1 MLCKVPVHSFKVN
14 YNIVRSIK
22 DYIENRTTLKL
33 AEILE
38 RIWRLHIF
46 NQKGEASASSFF
58 AFILWKMRISVVNAH
73 IKPCNDSIENIFE
86 I

>member
-1 MLCKVPVHSFKVN
+1 MRIVNMLCKVPVHSFKVN
-14 YNIVRSIK
+14 YNIVRSI
-22 DYIENRTTLKL
+22 RTTLKL

-58 AFILWKMRISVVNAH
+58 AFILWKMRI
-73 IKPCNDSIENIFE
+73 
-86 I
+86 

>member
-1 MLCKVPVHSFKVN
+1 MRIVNMLCKVPVHSFKVN

-38 RIWRLHIF
+38 RIW
-46 NQKGEASASSFF
+46 
-58 AFILWKMRISVVNAH
+58 KMRIWVVNAYTEL
-73 IKPCNDSIENIFE
+73 CNDSNRKNF
-86 I
+86 

>member
-33 AEILE
+33 
-38 RIWRLHIF
+38 
-46 NQKGEASASSFF
+46 
-58 AFILWKMRISVVNAH
+58 V
-73 IKPCNDSIENIFE
+73 
-86 I
+86 

>member
-33 AEILE
+33 AETLE

-58 AFILWKMRISVVNAH
+58 CAYSWENAYFGC
-73 IKPCNDSIENIFE
+73 KCVYGTV
-86 I
+86 